1 MSTVLAY
8 LRKPEIAFV
17 WIGTIWGSLFLLVTP
32 PFQVPDENRHFYRA
46 YQLSEGNLL
55 GTKQDDAGGGEL
67 PESVIYTAED
77 PSHVILR
84 FHWERRYRFRD
95 TFMLLGFPLEPHK
108 RMFIPFVS
116 VIYSPIPYV
125 PQVLGIL
132 PARLLEL
139 PPILMMYFGRIFN
152 FATWLALTYLAIR
165 ITPIYKWLFALLAL
179 MPMSVFQAASLS
191 VDAVTN
197 GLAFL
202 TIAFFLRC
210 AFDEGKTIRLRD
222 MVLLLL
228 LTLCLSLCKVVYFLL
243 VFLFLLIP
251 RRKIG
256 SVRRYL
262 LLLLTLATANIIVAG
277 LWNFCIRDFSATVRP
292 AAQVQAQIELI
303 KTQPGQYLSILLQT
317 IRHRTGYLCD
327 TFVGRLGWLD
337 TSLPTCLVV
346 CWWLLLAAAAIL
358 ESRPTIHVTL
368 LHKGILSGIMVIT
381 LLLMFTL
388 MFIYWEPLGDT
399 IIRGVQGRYLIPI
412 SPLLFMLLYS
422 KRLGRDIRGYEP
434 VLIIAIG
441 FFLTVALLVTANRF
455 YG

>member
-1 MSTVLAY
+1 MQSFLAD

-17 WIGTIWGSLFLLVTP
+17 WIGTIWGSLFLFVTP

-46 YQLSEGNLL
+46 YQVSEGALI
-55 GTKQDDAGGGEL
+55 GTKQNDAGGGDL
-67 PESVIYTAED
+67 PESVIYTAEYT
-77 PSHVILR
+77 SYLR
-84 FHWERRYRFRD
+84 FHWERKYRFRD
-95 TFMLLGFPLEPHK
+95 TLILLGFPLQPQD
-108 RMFIPFVS
+108 RMFASFVS
-116 VIYSPIPYV
+116 VIYSPIPYI
-125 PQVLGIL
+125 PQALAIL

-139 PPILMMYFGRIFN
+139 SPILMMYFGRIFN
-152 FATWLALTYLAIR
+152 FTAWLALVYLAIR
-165 ITPIYKWLFALLAL
+165 ITPMYRWLFALLAL

-210 AFDEGKTIRLRD
+210 AFDKGKAVSFRD

-228 LTLCLSLCKVVYFLL
+228 LTLCLSLCKMVYFLL

-262 LLLLTLATANIIVAG
+262 LLLLTLATANLLAAG
-277 LWNFCIRDFSATVRP
+277 LWNLCNRDFSDTVRP
-292 AAQVQAQIELI
+292 TTQVQAQIELI
-303 KTQPGQYLSILLQT
+303 KTQPGQFLSILLQT

-337 TSLPTCLVV
+337 TPLPTYLIVS
-346 CWWLLLAAAAIL
+346 WWLLLAAVAIL
-358 ESRPTIHVTL
+358 ESNPMIRITL
-368 LHKGILSGIMVIT
+368 LHKGILCGILIPT
-381 LLLMFTL
+381 LLLLFTL
-388 MFIYWEPLGDT
+388 MFIYWEPLGET

-412 SPLLFMLLYS
+412 SPLIFMLLYS
-422 KRLGRDIRGYEP
+422 KRWGRDWRGYEP
-434 VLIIAIG
+434 VLIVAVG
-441 FFLTVALLVTANRF
+441 FFLTVELLVMTNRF

>member
-1 MSTVLAY
+1 MRSLWRD
-8 LRKPEIAFV
+8 LRRPEIAFL
-17 WIGTIWGSLFLLVTP
+17 WIGVIWGSLFVFVTP

-46 YQLSEGNLL
+46 YQIAAGTIL
-55 GTKQDDAGGGEL
+55 GEKQQDNVGGDLPYSVFITGESTSYL
-67 PESVIYTAED
+67 TY
-77 PSHVILR
+77 
-84 FHWERRYRFRD
+84 HWERKYRFRD
-95 TFMLLGFPLEPHK
+95 TIILLGIPLNPQD
-108 RMFIPFVS
+108 RIFVPFVS

-125 PQVLGIL
+125 PQVLAIL
-132 PARLLEL
+132 PARLFEL

-152 FATWLALTYLAIR
+152 FTAWLALTYLAIR
-165 ITPIYKWLFALLAL
+165 ITPIYQWLFALLAL
-179 MPMSVFQAASLS
+179 MPMSVFQASSLS

-197 GLAFL
+197 GFAFL

-210 AFDEGKTIRLRD
+210 AFAEGKAVRLRD
-222 MVLLLL
+222 MGLLLL
-228 LTLCLSLCKVVYFLL
+228 LTLCLSLCKVVYFLF

-262 LLLLTLATANIIVAG
+262 VLFLALATTTIIVAG
-277 LWNFCIRDFSATVRP
+277 SWNFCIKDFSTEVRAT
-292 AAQVQAQIELI
+292 AEVQAQIERI
-303 KTQPGQYLSILLQT
+303 KTQPGQFIDILLQT

-337 TSLPTCLVV
+337 TPLPTYLIVS
-346 CWWLLLAAAAIL
+346 WWLLLTAAAIF
-358 ESRPTIHVTL
+358 ESKPTIHVTL
-368 LHKGILSGIMVIT
+368 LHKGILGGILAPT

-412 SPLLFMLLYS
+412 SPLFFMLLYS
-422 KRLGRDIRGYEP
+422 RRFRRDLRPYEP
-434 VLIIAIG
+434 ALIMATILFSTI
-441 FFLTVALLVTANRF
+441 ALLVMTQRF

>member
-1 MSTVLAY
+1 MRKIWGY
-8 LRKPEIAFV
+8 LRQPEIAFV
-17 WIGTIWGSLFLLVTP
+17 WIGAIWGSLFLFVTP

-46 YQLSEGNLL
+46 YQLSEGTLF
-55 GTKQDDAGGGEL
+55 GTKQDDAGGGDL
-67 PESVIYTAED
+67 PYSVIYTAEST
-77 PSHVILR
+77 SHLA
-84 FHWERRYRFRD
+84 FHWERKHRFRD
-95 TFMLLGFPLEPHK
+95 TFMLLGFRLRPQD
-108 RMFIPFVS
+108 RMFIPFIS

-132 PARLLEL
+132 PARLLAM

-152 FATWLALTYLAIR
+152 FTAWLALTYLAIR
-165 ITPIYKWLFALLAL
+165 TAPICQWLFALLAL
-179 MPMSVFQAASLS
+179 MPMSIFQAASLS

-197 GLAFL
+197 GFAFL

-210 AFDEGKTIRLRD
+210 AFDEDKAVRLRD
-222 MVLLLL
+222 IVLLLL

-251 RRKIG
+251 RRKFG
-256 SVRRYL
+256 SLRRYL
-262 LLLLTLATANIIVAG
+262 LFLFTLATANIIVAG
-277 LWNFCIRDFSATVRP
+277 LWNFCIRDFSTTVRSTTE
-292 AAQVQAQIELI
+292 VQAQIELI
-303 KTQPGQYLSILLQT
+303 KTQPGQYLFILLET

-337 TSLPTCLVV
+337 TPLPTYLVA
-346 CWWLLLAAAAIL
+346 CWWLLLATVAIF
-358 ESRPTIHVTL
+358 ESKPTIPVTL
-368 LHKGILSGIMVIT
+368 GHKGILSGIGALA

-388 MFIYWEPLGDT
+388 MFTYWEPLGDT

-434 VLIIAIG
+434 ILIIAIG
-441 FFLTVALLVTANRF
+441 FFLTIALLVTANRF
-455 YG
+455 YA

>member
-1 MSTVLAY
+1 MRNFWGY
-8 LRKPEIAFV
+8 LRQPEISFV
-17 WIGTIWGSLFLLVTP
+17 WIGTIWGSMLLFVTP

-46 YQLSEGNLL
+46 YQVSEGELV
-55 GTKQDDAGGGEL
+55 GTKQNDTGGGDL
-67 PESVIYTAED
+67 PKSVIYTAED

-84 FHWERRYRFRD
+84 FHWERKYRFRD
-95 TFMLLGFPLEPHK
+95 TFILLSFPLEPQD
-108 RMFIPFVS
+108 RMFVSFVS
-116 VIYSPIPYV
+116 VIYSPVPYV
-125 PQVLGIL
+125 PQVLAIL
-132 PARLLEL
+132 PARLLAL
-139 PPILMMYFGRIFN
+139 PPIVMMYFGRIFN
-152 FATWLALTYLAIR
+152 FTAWLALTYLAIR
-165 ITPIYKWLFALLAL
+165 ITPIYRWLFVLLAL
-179 MPMSVFQAASLS
+179 MPMSIFQAASLS

-210 AFDEGKTIRLRD
+210 AFDESKAVSLRD

-251 RRKIG
+251 RQKIG

-262 LLLLTLATANIIVAG
+262 LILLTLATANLLVAG

-292 AAQVQAQIELI
+292 EAQVQEQIELI
-303 KTQPGQYLSILLQT
+303 KTQPDQYLSILLET

-337 TSLPTCLVV
+337 TPLPTYLIVS
-346 CWWLLLAAAAIL
+346 WWLLLAAVAIL
-358 ESRPTIHVTL
+358 ESKPMIHITL
-368 LHKGILSGIMVIT
+368 RHKGILGGIGVLT

-388 MFIYWEPLGDT
+388 MFIYWEPSGDT

-422 KRLGRDIRGYEP
+422 RRLGRDWRGYEP
-434 VLIIAIG
+434 VLIMAIG
-441 FFLTVALLVTANRF
+441 FFLTVALLVMTNRF